1 MARVHRAVYFCICL
15 LWRFG
20 LIRQMVASDRTYLS
34 SIIGLLYVAASM
46 HCLWRT
52 IVISR
57 EGDAARRGGALI
69 AAGSGGLNVEGDA
82 IIVARAGKL
91 PPCLVSA
98 HNNDLALTR

>member
-1 MARVHRAVYFCICL
+1 
-15 LWRFG
+15 
-20 LIRQMVASDRTYLS
+20 
-34 SIIGLLYVAASM
+34 M

-69 AAGSGGLNVEGDA
+69 AAGSGGLNVEGDT
-82 IIVARAGKL
+82 IIVDGAGKL

-98 HNNDLALTR
+98 HIHDPRCKLRATKS